1 MQITINQVEIE
12 AAIKAHILNQ
22 INVKEGHKL
31 AIEMKAGRGADGYT
45 ATIDISPEENKPAAA
60 PQPTEPKQA
69 TAPKAEVAEQKQE
82 PQKAPEPV
90 AEVVQQE
97 VVQQKAEPTQA
108 EPEKMSLFGDLPK
121 VSDTNK

>member
-45 ATIDISPEENKPAAA
+45 ATIDISPENETKAAAA

-69 TAPKAEVAEQKQE
+69 TAPKAEVAEQKQTQ
-82 PQKAPEPV
+82 QKAPEPV
-90 AEVVQQE
+90 AEEVQAEVVQQE
-97 VVQQKAEPTQA
+97 AAPKAET
-108 EPEKMSLFGDLPK
+108 EKMSLFGDLPK